1 MTGRLA
7 GKVAVVT
14 GASQGIG
21 LAMAR
26 AFIREGA
33 SVVVS
38 ARRRD
43 EIQAR
48 VRELEAEGGRA
59 VGVQADVRN
68 REDAAR
74 TIAAAA
80 ESFGRVDIL
89 VNNAQTNRHGK
100 IEEITDEA
108 IDLTLGSG
116 LFGTLFH
123 MQAAFPYLKERG
135 GSVINFGTR
144 QGIYGEPGDGI
155 YGAAKEGVRAISR
168 TAAREWGQ
176 FAIRV
181 NVINPAAMSPAAEK
195 FLTENPVR
203 AQQYYDAIALRRF
216 GDPEQ
221 DIAPIAVFLA
231 SDDSRYLTGQ
241 TLNADGGQI
250 ML

>member
-1 MTGRLA
+1 MPQRLE

-26 AFIREGA
+26 AFAREGA
-33 SVVVS
+33 AVVLS
-38 ARRRD
+38 ARRQ
-43 EIQAR
+43 EVVEEAAQGI
-48 VRELEAEGGRA
+48 VAEGGRA
-59 VGVQADVRN
+59 LGVQADVAK

-74 TIAAAA
+74 TIAAAVDN
-80 ESFGRVDIL
+80 FGRLDVL
-89 VNNAQTNRHGK
+89 VNNAQTNRHGR

-108 IDLTLGSG
+108 IELTLGSG
-116 LFGTLFH
+116 LLGTLFH
-123 MQAAFPYLKERG
+123 MQAALPHLKQRG
-135 GSVINFGTR
+135 GSIINYGTR

-155 YGAAKEGVRAISR
+155 YGATKEGVRALSR

-176 FAIRV
+176 FNIRV
-181 NVINPAAMSPAAEK
+181 NVINPAALSPSAHA
-195 FLTENPVR
+195 FLTANPER

-216 GDPEQ
+216 GRLDE

-231 SDDSRYLTGQ
+231 SDDSQYLTGQ